1 LLVADL
7 GSAAVA
13 FILTQR
19 VLRSYSAETAGSH
32 VAFAWALLAA
42 VWCGFLFLYGRYTL
56 RLRQP
61 WYLAVSQV
69 FKAVVIGTS
78 AALAVSYLLVPSW
91 LAERSVYLLSGS
103 VFFVLASASRIAARA
118 LVPRRVFSERY
129 LLIGEGKQAQTMIE
143 AISDGHAPVA
153 AELVGLVAPS
163 RGGMPSFSE
172 DSPVSV
178 VGDLDDL
185 PDLIEDHDVTHLVLC
200 GEGAPSKLVMRA
212 AAESEAAGVKVQSMP
227 SAYEALTRRAPLL
240 STDGDWLASLET
252 ARRTKYGTRLK
263 RTVELVVSLLL
274 LPLVAVVVALAAL
287 AIKLTSRGPAFY
299 TQKRVG
305 VDGREFTFVK
315 LRTMIQD
322 AERDTGPV
330 WATPNDPRITPLGK
344 ILRRLRFD
352 ELPQLWSVLKG
363 EMSLVGPRPERP
375 HFVEQFREEIP
386 LYEKRFLVRPGITG
400 WAQVNHAYD
409 TCRDD
414 VIEKLRYDLYYVRHM
429 SFSLDLQIM
438 VRTLGVMLANK
449 GAH

>member
-1 LLVADL
+1 VC
-7 GSAAVA
+7 AAVA
-13 FILTQR
+13 FLLTQR
-19 VLRSYSAETAGSH
+19 VLRSYSAEAADPRA
-32 VAFAWALLAA
+32 AFSWALLAA
-42 VWCGFLFLYGRYTL
+42 VWCAFLFLYGRYTL

-69 FKAVVIGTS
+69 LKAVVIGTS

-91 LAERSVYLLSGS
+91 LAGRPVYLLSGS
-103 VFFVLASASRIAARA
+103 FFFVLASASRIAARV
-118 LVPRRVFSERY
+118 LMPRRVFSERY
-129 LLIGEGKQAQTMIE
+129 LLVGGGKSAEAMIE
-143 AISDGHAPVA
+143 AIGDGHAPIA
-153 AELVGLVAPS
+153 AELVGLVAASP
-163 RGGMPSFSE
+163 GDLPSFSD
-172 DSPVSV
+172 DSPASV
-178 VGDLDDL
+178 LGDLEDL
-185 PDLIEDHDVTHLVLC
+185 PDLIEDHDITHLVLC
-200 GEGAPSKLVMRA
+200 GESPPAKAVMRA
-212 AAESEAAGVKVQSMP
+212 VAESEAAGVKVQTMP
-227 SAYEALTRRAPLL
+227 SAYEALTRRAPLR
-240 STDGDWLASLET
+240 SADGEWIASLET
-252 ARRTKYGTRLK
+252 ARRTKYATRLK
-263 RTVELVVSLLL
+263 RIVEMVVSLLV
-274 LPLVAVVVALAAL
+274 LPFVAVVVALAAI
-287 AIKLTSRGPAFY
+287 AVKLTSRGPAFY

-305 VDGREFTFVK
+305 ADGKEFTFVK

-322 AERDTGPV
+322 AEKDTGPV

-344 ILRRLRFD
+344 TLRRLRLD

-429 SFSLDLQIM
+429 NFSLDLQIM

-449 GAH
+449 GGY